1 MNAIHI
7 STELWKV
14 GIWIVATGGIAGL
27 ITLAVLFPAA
37 MGVVFNGVM
46 KLFGFVLNYRIGC
59 ALVAAIVA
67 GLAVDYIRHSHDDA
81 VYAARVEAFN
91 QAQDA
96 RDAKIKADTR
106 ELVTKELTEAAVAN
120 AATDQEVKEFHDAL
134 PPVVPETGNP
144 FRVGNDACRL
154 RKLAGE
160 ADCGPVRAKRMPK
173 AHAASKPATG
183 WGRFGLPGFGSA
195 GARPAQ

>member
-1 MNAIHI
+1 MNM

-37 MGVVFNGVM
+37 MGMVFNGVM
-46 KLFGFVLNYRIGC
+46 KLFGLVLNYRIGC
-59 ALVAAIVA
+59 ALVAAILA
-67 GLAVDYIRHSHDDA
+67 GLAVDYVRHSHDDA
-81 VYAARVEAFN
+81 AFAAQTAAFEK
-91 QAQDA
+91 AQDA
-96 RDAKIKADTR
+96 RDAKIAADTR
-106 ELVTKELTEAAVAN
+106 ASVTQELTEAAAAN
-120 AATDQEVKEFHDAL
+120 AATDKEVKEFHDAL

-160 ADCGPVRAKRMPK
+160 ADCGPVRAKRVPK

-183 WGRFGLPGFGSA
+183 WGRFRLPGFGST

>member
-1 MNAIHI
+1 MNM

-37 MGVVFNGVM
+37 MGMVFNGVM
-46 KLFGFVLNYRIGC
+46 KLFGLVLNYRIGC
-59 ALVAAIVA
+59 ALVAAILA
-67 GLAVDYIRHSHDDA
+67 GLAVDYVRHSHDDA
-81 VYAARVEAFN
+81 AFAAQTAAFEK
-91 QAQDA
+91 AQDA
-96 RDAKIKADTR
+96 RDAKIAADTR
-106 ELVTKELTEAAVAN
+106 ASVTQELTEAAAAN
-120 AATDQEVKEFHDAL
+120 AATDKEVKEFHDAL

-160 ADCGPVRAKRMPK
+160 ADCGPVRAKRVPK

-183 WGRFGLPGFGSA
+183 WGRFRLPGFGSA

>member
-1 MNAIHI
+1 MNM

-14 GIWIVATGGIAGL
+14 GIWVATTGGIAGL

-37 MGVVFNGVM
+37 MGMVFNGVM
-46 KLFGFVLNYRIGC
+46 KLFGLVLNYRIGC

-67 GLAVDYIRHSHDDA
+67 GLAVDYARHSHDDA
-81 VYAARVEAFN
+81 AFAAQTAAFEK
-91 QAQDA
+91 AQDA
-96 RDAKIKADTR
+96 RDAKIAADTR
-106 ELVTKELTEAAVAN
+106 ASVTQELTEAAAAN
-120 AATDQEVKEFHDAL
+120 AATDKEVKEFHDAL

-183 WGRFGLPGFGSA
+183 WGRLRLPGFGSA
-195 GARPAQ
+195 GVRPAQ